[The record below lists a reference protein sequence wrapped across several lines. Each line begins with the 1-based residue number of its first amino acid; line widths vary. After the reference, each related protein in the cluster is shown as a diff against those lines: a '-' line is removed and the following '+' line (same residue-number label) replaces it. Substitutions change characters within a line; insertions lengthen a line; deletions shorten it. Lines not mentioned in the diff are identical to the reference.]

1 MTIIDIREFK
11 KESGNIPR
19 KSFSCKSCMWFR
31 FVESV
36 YRFDKGFKC
45 LHPKKGL
52 SEKCPKTM

>member
-1 MTIIDIREFK
+1 MTIVDIRGFR
-11 KESGNIPR
+11 KESKGGL
-19 KSFSCKSCMWFR
+19 KSFNCKSCMWFR

>member
-1 MTIIDIREFK
+1 MTIVDIRGFR
-11 KESGNIPR
+11 KESKGGLKFFN
-19 KSFSCKSCMWFR
+19 CKSCLWFR

-52 SEKCPKTM
+52 SEKCPKTI